1 MSPER
6 LAEIREWLLDRSYR
20 DRLQIAA
27 RSWTDVGL
35 LVADRDRLEAE
46 KAALRSALEAARMP
60 HQRVE
65 GDPWFTCPVA
75 WREDNEEW
83 TTTCFQCDGKPCDH
97 GCNCGAD
104 EQNAGI
110 DRALATPSRR
120 REGEAD
126 V

>member
-46 KAALRSALEAARMP
+46 NVALRNSGDALAEYA
-60 HQRVE
+60 VE
-65 GDPWFTCPVA
+65 GTHFTLPDRGTPARHWWRCRGCEAPEVVGEPFDLKHESGCPVLA
-75 WREDNEEW
+75 WR
-83 TTTCFQCDGKPCDH
+83 
-97 GCNCGAD
+97 
-104 EQNAGI
+104 
-110 DRALATPSRR
+110 ALVTPSRR